1 LKDRQ
6 EKLKERKL
14 NQNGSK
20 TMTKHLY
27 RLKDTYL
34 NFNYE
39 GLMSLEIMKAR
50 RIKFH
55 KYLKQFSIYLESSLE
70 FEK

>member
-1 LKDRQ
+1 M
-6 EKLKERKL
+6 L
-14 NQNGSK
+14 NQNGSNI
-20 TMTKHLY
+20 MTKLREDKQEKHLK

-39 GLMSLEIMKAR
+39 GLMYLEIVKAR

-55 KYLKQFSIYLESSLE
+55 KYENNLPYTKNLL
-70 FEK
+70 